1 MGLVLPVAAMSFRI
15 AAIFFVQGVKML
27 DRVTEEL
34 GFPREKAIMLEHMI
48 LAHHYEPEYGSP
60 KKPLFP
66 EAEVLHY
73 LDILDARMFDMQAAL
88 ENTEPGQFS
97 EKVRTLDN
105 RRLYKPAFA
114 GAALADAQQ
123 VQREAIAPEQN
134 L

>member
-1 MGLVLPVAAMSFRI
+1 
-15 AAIFFVQGVKML
+15 
-27 DRVTEEL
+27 
-34 GFPREKAIMLEHMI
+34 
-48 LAHHYEPEYGSP
+48 
-60 KKPLFP
+60 
-66 EAEVLHY
+66 
-73 LDILDARMFDMQAAL
+73 MQAAL

-123 VQREAIAPEQN
+123 VQREVIAPEQN

>member
-1 MGLVLPVAAMSFRI
+1 MIKLPKEVARI
-15 AAIFFVQGVKML
+15 MKTLTDAKQEAFAVGDCVRDAL
-27 DRVTEEL
+27 L
-34 GFPREKAIMLEHMI
+34 GQKPIGWDVATDAGFDKLRE
-48 LAHHYEPEYGSP
+48 
-60 KKPLFP
+60 LFP

-114 GAALADAQQ
+114 GATLADAQQ
-123 VQREAIAPEQN
+123 DQREAIAPEQN